1 MSNILDIPTVE
12 AFSCNTDDKLASEWE
27 KKEEMVSIGIARQEI
42 LDTLSDIGTNY
53 SAIATLDSYFVP
65 TKNLIY

>member
-27 KKEEMVSIGIARQEI
+27 KKEEKASIGIARQEI

-53 SAIATLDSYFVP
+53 
-65 TKNLIY
+65 

>member
-53 SAIATLDSYFVP
+53 
-65 TKNLIY
+65 

>member
-1 MSNILDIPTVE
+1 MLLFIMSNILDIPTVE

-53 SAIATLDSYFVP
+53 
-65 TKNLIY
+65 